1 MGQYTSYYLYQKF
14 EKIGN
19 QDYIPV
25 YPNVYSI
32 DADGTM
38 PTVVKEQND
47 VNCGYNPPVDPIY
60 RWADSG
66 TTCVGLDK
74 YQRAIKQV
82 SNDGGTT
89 WENVSPAEY
98 SATTLIEGDSPD
110 CVPKLIANYS
120 DSSRY
125 VVVCNSST
133 TLTQEE
139 VRGHSTSYSSMTSAV
154 IGDCVTTIG
163 DGDFGAFAD
172 CSSLTS
178 VSIPNGV
185 TRIAGNA
192 FNGCSSLTGITIPN
206 GVTSIDTGA
215 FNDCS
220 SLTGITIPDSVGTIG
235 AGTFENCSSLTS
247 INIPYSVESIAFY
260 AFMNCSGLTSVIIGG
275 SGWKTIG
282 DSAFENCSSLTGI
295 TIYATTPPELRDW
308 WGRRQFVNTNNC
320 PIYVPAESVESY
332 KTSWQP
338 YANRIQAIP

>member
-47 VNCGYNPPVDPIY
+47 VNCGYIPPVDPIY

-74 YQRAIKQV
+74 YQMAIKQV
-82 SNDGGTT
+82 SNDGGLT
-89 WENVSPAEY
+89 WTNVSPAEY

-110 CVPKLIANYS
+110 CIPKLVANYS

-125 VVVCNSST
+125 IVVCNSSSA
-133 TLTQEE
+133 LTQEE
-139 VRGHSTSYSSMTSAV
+139 VRDYSTPYSSMTSAV
-154 IGDCVTTIG
+154 IGDCVVEIG
-163 DGDFGAFAD
+163 VNAFQDCSGLTSVNIPDNINYIDWFAFSD

-178 VSIPNGV
+178 VTIGSGV
-185 TRIAGNA
+185 IRIHDYA
-192 FNGCSSLTGITIPN
+192 FYGCSSLTG
-206 GVTSIDTGA
+206 
-215 FNDCS
+215 
-220 SLTGITIPDSVGTIG
+220 L
-235 AGTFENCSSLTS
+235 
-247 INIPYSVESIAFY
+247 
-260 AFMNCSGLTSVIIGG
+260 
-275 SGWKTIG
+275 
-282 DSAFENCSSLTGI
+282 
-295 TIYATTPPELRDW
+295 TIYATTPPEMTDLMD
-308 WGRRQFVNTNNC
+308 GHQFDNTNNC
-320 PIYVPAESVESY
+320 PIYVPAASVNAY
-332 KTSWQP
+332 KAAAGWSA

>member
-60 RWADSG
+60 RWVDSG

-125 VVVCNSST
+125 IVVCNSST

-139 VRGHSTSYSSMTSAV
+139 VRDYSTPYSSMTSAV
-154 IGDCVTTIG
+154 IGDCVTSIG
-163 DGDFGAFAD
+163 DAAFSE
-172 CSSLTS
+172 CY
-178 VSIPNGV
+178 
-185 TRIAGNA
+185 
-192 FNGCSSLTGITIPN
+192 
-206 GVTSIDTGA
+206 
-215 FNDCS
+215 
-220 SLTGITIPDSVGTIG
+220 
-235 AGTFENCSSLTS
+235 SLTS
-247 INIPYSVESIAFY
+247 IDIPNNVASIGVNAFYGCGGLTSVNIPDNIKSILTQAFY
-260 AFMNCSGLTSVIIGG
+260 GCSGLTSVTIG
-275 SGWKTIG
+275 SGVIKIY
-282 DSAFENCSSLTGI
+282 DYAFYGCSSLTGI
-295 TIYATTPPELRDW
+295 TIYATTPPEMIVWMD
-308 WGRRQFVNTNNC
+308 GRQFDNTNNC
-320 PIYVPAESVESY
+320 PIYVPAASVNAY
-332 KTSWQP
+332 KAAAGWRV